1 MSNKNNVEEWKIPLY
16 KIYTDDEDLISISK
30 IIKRGT
36 NWAIGPEIEEFEN
49 AIKNYVGCDY
59 CLTLNSGTSALHAS
73 LLAYGLG
80 KNDDIL
86 VPSFTFISTVNSTR
100 FVEASPIFCDIEN
113 ETFGLDP
120 KSILKNITEKTKAII
135 PMDYGGQSCKIE
147 EIKQISDENNLKLI
161 EDAAEGLGSTIHG
174 KKVGSISDA
183 AIFSFCGNKVLTTGE
198 GGAVVTDSRIIYEKI
213 KSIRSH
219 GRIDNIPYFDNPS
232 NSEYI
237 GVGYNWR
244 MSSITA
250 TLGLSQI
257 QKLDKLIKLRQK
269 NADHI
274 SSHLSKYE
282 QIQTP
287 NPLENYE
294 HIYQMYSI
302 LLKDKSLR
310 DNLQKF
316 LLDKKIFCKV
326 YFYPIHLMDY
336 YKELS
341 TDNVS
346 LPITE
351 SISERILTLPLYP
364 NMTQEEKQYLINT
377 ISEFFE
383 TYEN

>member
-1 MSNKNNVEEWKIPLY
+1 LEKNKEVSEWKIPLY
-16 KIYTDDEDLISISK
+16 KIYADDEDVISITK
-30 IIKRGT
+30 IIRRGT

-59 CLTLNSGTSALHAS
+59 CISLNSGTSALHAT

-80 KNDDIL
+80 NFDEII

-100 FVEASPIFCDIEN
+100 FVGASPIFCDIED

-120 KSILKNITEKTKAII
+120 KLILNNISNKTKAIM
-135 PMDYGGQSCKIE
+135 PMDYGGQSCRIQ
-147 EIKQISDENNLKLI
+147 EIKNISQNHNLILI
-161 EDAAEGLGSTIHG
+161 EDAAESLGSTVDG
-174 KKVGSISDA
+174 KKVGSFSDS

-198 GGAVVTDSRIIYEKI
+198 GGAVVTNSKDIYEKI

-219 GRIDNIPYFDNPS
+219 GRVDKIPYFDNPS
-232 NSEYI
+232 TSEYV

-257 QKLDKLIKLRQK
+257 GKLDKLIKLRQD
-269 NADHI
+269 NANF
-274 SSHLSKYE
+274 LSKRLSKHKK
-282 QIQTP
+282 IHIP
-287 NPLENYE
+287 NPPKNYN

-302 LLKDKSLR
+302 LLENKLIR
-310 DNLQKF
+310 DNLQHF
-316 LLDKKIFCKV
+316 LLNKRIFCKV

-336 YKELS
+336 YKKNYPHS
-341 TDNVS
+341 S

-351 SISERILTLPLYP
+351 SISDRILTLPIYP
-364 NMTQEEKQYLINT
+364 NMTNEEKSFLVDT
-377 ISEFFE
+377 VDEFFE
-383 TYEN
+383 LNN

>member
-1 MSNKNNVEEWKIPLY
+1 VDSKNNVEEWKIPLY

-49 AIKNYVGCDY
+49 AIKNYIGSDY
-59 CLTLNSGTSALHAS
+59 CVTLNSGTSALHAS
-73 LLAYGLG
+73 LLAYGV
-80 KNDDIL
+80 KTNDQIL

-100 FVEASPIFCDIEN
+100 FVGANPIFCDIEK

-120 KSILKNITEKTKAII
+120 KSILENITEKTTTVI
-135 PMDYGGQSCKIE
+135 PMDYGGQSCKID
-147 EIKQISDENNLKLI
+147 EIKQITDDNNLKLI
-161 EDAAEGLGSTIHG
+161 EDAAEGLGSTING
-174 KKVGSISDA
+174 KKVGSIADT

-198 GGAVVTDSRIIYEKI
+198 GGAIVTNSKEVYEKI

-219 GRIDNIPYFDNPS
+219 GRVDNIPYFENPS
-232 NSEYI
+232 NPEYV

-257 QKLDKLIKLRQK
+257 QKLDKLIKLRQE
-269 NADHI
+269 NADYI
-274 SSHLSKYE
+274 SSHLAKFE
-282 QIQTP
+282 QIRTP
-287 NPLENYE
+287 IPPKNYE

-302 LLKDKSLR
+302 LLENKITR
-310 DNLQKF
+310 NNLQKF
-316 LLDKKIFCKV
+316 LLDKKIFCKI

-336 YKELS
+336 YKLLS
-341 TDNVS
+341 TGMNP
-346 LPITE
+346 LPVTE
-351 SISERILTLPLYP
+351 DISERILTLPLYP
-364 NMTQEEKQYLINT
+364 NMTQEEKQYLIET

-383 TYEN
+383 TY